1 MTAVLGISAYYH
13 DSAAALLVDGE
24 LVAAAQEERF
34 SRQKHD
40 ARFPNQAVN
49 YCMSHAG
56 LGYDD
61 LDHVA
66 FYEKPFRKF
75 ERLLETYLST
85 APSGWGSFARS
96 MPAWLRQKLYLS
108 REIQQQLNHQF
119 DGRIIF
125 PEHHE
130 SHAASAFF
138 ASPFQNAA
146 ILTADGV
153 GEWATTT
160 LGRGNDNRIELFD
173 QIEFPHSLGLLYSA
187 FTTYCGFRINSGEAK
202 LMGLAPYGKPRYSDR
217 IREKLIDIKPDGSF
231 RLDLNYF
238 NFHKGLTMTSKRFHQ
253 LFEGPPR
260 HPETE
265 IRQREMDLA
274 ASIQSVIEEIL
285 LKMVNH
291 LHHKTGLENL
301 CVAGG
306 LGLNC
311 VANGQL
317 RRMSPF
323 QHIWVQPAAGDAGGA
338 LGAALFVW
346 HQLLGNNKNRT
357 PSSSMGLPVYSGPAY
372 SQHQI
377 ESAIQ
382 QSGLA
387 DSTQI
392 EPFSFH
398 DNHSLCEKVSELL
411 AQEKVVGW
419 FKGRMEFG
427 PRALGNRSIIADPRC
442 AGMQNRINHE
452 IKFRESFRP
461 FAPVVLAS
469 RANRYFDIPVDFESP
484 YMLFA
489 EKVKPIPQAADSAN
503 TVSNP
508 SLSLPAITHVNQ
520 SARLQTV
527 TREQNDNLAQLLET
541 FEETTGCPVLLNTSL
556 NVRGQPIACSPD
568 DALAIFSSTALD
580 ALVLENCLLMKTGEP
595 KALPTE
601 GRQNQPPTERTNQ
614 RHLAL
619 YRLPLA
625 GMAGGLITYGLWGS
639 LSWSLSV
646 FSISLLLFVTG
657 LVAPRILAPFV
668 SALGVVLRFTA
679 ILFTMLM
686 LLLVFYLLL
695 TPYALLLRILG
706 HRGLQTGF
714 ESDSPSYWKHREPAK
729 SKADYFRQF

>member
-40 ARFPNQAVN
+40 ARFPNQAIN

-56 LGYDD
+56 LGYAD

-75 ERLLETYLST
+75 ERLLETYLAI

-96 MPAWLRQKLYLS
+96 MPTWLRQKLYLS
-108 REIQQQLNHQF
+108 REIQQQLNRQF
-119 DGRIIF
+119 GGRIIF

-160 LGRGNDNRIELFD
+160 LGRGTENGIELLD

-202 LMGLAPYGKPRYSDR
+202 LMGLAPFGKPRFSDR
-217 IREKLIDIKPDGSF
+217 IRETLMDIKPDGSF

-238 NFHKGLTMTSKRFHQ
+238 NFHKGLTMTSRRFHQ

-260 HPETE
+260 DPETE
-265 IRQREMDLA
+265 ITQRVMDLA
-274 ASIQSVIEEIL
+274 ASVQSVVEDIL
-285 LKMVNH
+285 LKMAQH

-317 RRMSPF
+317 RRKSPF
-323 QHIWVQPAAGDAGGA
+323 QNIWVQPAAGDAGGA

-346 HQLLGNNKNRT
+346 HQLLGNDKIQAA
-357 PSSSMGLPVYSGPAY
+357 SSSTGLPVYTGPAFN
-372 SQHQI
+372 QHQI

-382 QSGLA
+382 PSGLA
-387 DSTQI
+387 ESPQI
-392 EPFSFH
+392 EKLSFH
-398 DNHSLCEKVSELL
+398 DNHSLCEKVTELL

-442 AGMQNRINHE
+442 PKMQNRINHE

-469 RANRYFDIPVDFESP
+469 RADRFFDIPAHFESP

-489 EKVKPIPQAADSAN
+489 EKLKPIPQTAPAAQSE
-503 TVSNP
+503 SNQ
-508 SLSLPAITHVNQ
+508 SLPLPAITHINQ

-527 TREQNDNLAQLLET
+527 THQQNDNLAQLLET
-541 FEETTGCPVLLNTSL
+541 FEGKTGCPVLLNTSL
-556 NVRGQPIACSPD
+556 NVRGQPIACSPA
-568 DALAIFSSTALD
+568 DALAIFSTTALD
-580 ALVLENCLLMKTGEP
+580 ALVMENALLVKTGDP
-595 KALPTE
+595 GPLPPV
-601 GRQNQPPTERTNQ
+601 GQQGQPANERPNHPQ
-614 RHLAL
+614 FEL
-619 YRLPLA
+619 YRLPLTGA
-625 GMAGGLITYGLWGS
+625 AGGLITYGLWGN
-639 LSWSLSV
+639 LSWSLLIV
-646 FSISLLLFVTG
+646 SISLLLFATG
-657 LVAPRILAPFV
+657 LVAPRILAPLV
-668 SALGVVLRFTA
+668 SALGVAIRFTA
-679 ILFTMLM
+679 ILFTKVMM
-686 LLLVFYLLL
+686 LLVFYLLL

-706 HRGLQTGF
+706 HRGLQTRF
-714 ESDSPSYWKHREPAK
+714 ESDSPSYWKHREPVK
-729 SKADYFRQF
+729 SKSSYFRQF